1 MTHFLV
7 RMLPH
12 GEVLK
17 RLNTLRHLHES
28 TISSPLLKR
37 VQKVCNIR
45 KLFDKYT
52 SHTNTHTMLSFSIE
66 HLKHSFESVHVQCDT
81 LRCFSS
87 KFQPQSSAPSP
98 TLIALARIFE
108 RRLLR
113 SGNSSLIPRT
123 FIQKSPT
130 RLRGHPS
137 PFSNFS
143 HLKASTAS
151 NQMQNV
157 ESSDQTR
164 RWGVKMFHV
173 KKQGVTR
180 GGCLVVEPS

>member
-1 MTHFLV
+1 
-7 RMLPH
+7 MLPH

-17 RLNTLRHLHES
+17 RLDTLRHLHES
-28 TISSPLLKR
+28 AISSRVLKR
-37 VQKVCNIR
+37 VQKLCNIR
-45 KLFDKYT
+45 KRFDKYT
-52 SHTNTHTMLSFSIE
+52 SHTMLSFSIE

-87 KFQPQSSAPSP
+87 KFQPQSSAASP
-98 TLIALARIFE
+98 TLVALARIFE

-130 RLRGHPS
+130 RPRGHPS

-180 GGCLVVEPS
+180 GGGSGC